1 MEYENSL
8 DRDYDILM
16 RRFEIAVERA
26 EAIYTY
32 ESAINNSLCSEYMIE
47 AKASAN
53 DGNESPEDKGPSKLT
68 KVKNAFANFI
78 EKITTYMKN
87 LLRDVAEMFSN
98 MFNTKDTI
106 NLDSYMNSETGKE
119 KFDFDCVD
127 ASIKAADEVRKGRK
141 LVQAIS
147 RGTHIDDATV
157 EEYVDKASKY
167 VIDHKEMVIAVP
179 LAYALYKKGTKKTKA
194 MAEEIDEA
202 GKSAKNVTDPKKQA
216 AIKKIFGAM
225 QKNVKVGTGA
235 LHHYGSK
242 LSKHAKKSKN
252 KKDAD

>member
-8 DRDYDILM
+8 DRDYDILV
-16 RRFEIAVERA
+16 RRFDIAVERA

-32 ESAINNSLCSEYMIE
+32 ESTINNSLCSEYMIE
-47 AKASAN
+47 AEASVN
-53 DGNESPEDKGPSKLT
+53 DGKEPSKMV
-68 KVKNAFANFI
+68 KAKNAFSNFI
-78 EKITTYMKN
+78 NKIITYMKN
-87 LLRDVAEMFSN
+87 LLRDVGEMFSN
-98 MFNTKDTI
+98 MFNTKDGVTI
-106 NLDSYMNSETGKE
+106 DDYLKSETGKE
-119 KFDFDCVD
+119 RYDFDCVD

-147 RGTHIDDATV
+147 RGTGIDDATV

-179 LAYALYKKGTKKTKA
+179 IAYAMYKKGTKKNKD
-194 MAEEIDEA
+194 MADDIDAA
-202 GKSAKNVTDPKKQA
+202 GKCAENVTDPKKQA

-225 QKNVKVGTGA
+225 QKNVKVGTSA

-242 LSKHAKKSKN
+242 ISKGFKKSKKN
-252 KKDAD
+252 KETN